1 MVGLNH
7 FTSLFLSND
16 AHLGPNTYIC
26 MIPITFF
33 KCYCHM
39 KLKKHYDYFFPDP
52 DHNISKSLDPD
63 HDGDPHHHFLPRLSV
78 VRRKRAA
85 GKRVS
90 PDSGN
95 QHWWGC
101 QPVETRQICH
111 KKRRKIG
118 RNYTVFGDFLQKLLI
133 YKQVI
138 TKQLSLQSLLKLFL

>member
-16 AHLGPNTYIC
+16 AHLGQNTYIC
-26 MIPITFF
+26 MIPILSVIVIVKT
-33 KCYCHM
+33 
-39 KLKKHYDYFFPDP
+39 LRSDP
-52 DHNISKSLDPD
+52 DHNISISLDPD